1 MTSPASA
8 RRFLAAARLAA
19 RGADDKKARDVRLW
33 DVRRFS
39 GVTDFY
45 VVATC
50 DSIPQMQ
57 AAENTID
64 ETLKKSG
71 LRPLRREGR
80 GSAPWRVLDFGG
92 VVVHLL
98 TESARLF
105 YGLERLWE
113 GAKAMPWAADAAPA
127 RRAPTASARS
137 RGPKTRTR

>member
-1 MTSPASA
+1 MTSTASA

-19 RGADDKKARDVRLW
+19 RGADDKKARDIRPW
-33 DVRRFS
+33 DVRRLS
-39 GVTDFY
+39 GAADFY

-50 DSIPQMQ
+50 DSNPQIQ
-57 AAENTID
+57 AAEDAI
-64 ETLKKSG
+64 EESLKEKG

-92 VVVHLL
+92 LVVHLL

-113 GAKAMPWAADAAPA
+113 GAKSMPWAERAARASARPSRS
-127 RRAPTASARS
+127 RRAPN
-137 RGPKTRTR
+137 PTR